1 MSEQREV
8 HVDTGEKRVPGTVL
22 THDGQVIPV
31 TFVFE
36 KRSEPT
42 VIIDERLRKSR
53 RSDEWPPRKRG
64 KS

>member
-1 MSEQREV
+1 MSEQHSVNLDKE
-8 HVDTGEKRVPGTVL
+8 ERVPGTVL

>member
-1 MSEQREV
+1 MSEQHSVNLDKE
-8 HVDTGEKRVPGTVL
+8 ERVPGTVL

-36 KRSEPT
+36 KRPETP
-42 VIIDERLRKSR
+42 VIIDEHPRKAR
-53 RSDEWPPRKRG
+53 KSDEWPPRKRG